1 MTLLGFCDTCAAQA
15 RLRNWLTHLGLQ
27 YAYGAFL
34 EQGFDDIEFLSQ
46 SGLTDTDLDS
56 IGVKLAGHR
65 CVSCQELASVG
76 GMCEWVG
83 TAEV

>member
-1 MTLLGFCDTCAAQA
+1 M
-15 RLRNWLTHLGLQ
+15 
-27 YAYGAFL
+27 